1 MVGEME
7 RVYTGTVYFSLR
19 VAMNQKLPLK
29 KNLSKKKKRQ
39 KNIAYVSWRSWDLSL
54 EMI

>member
-29 KNLSKKKKRQ
+29 KKSIQKEKKA
-39 KNIAYVSWRSWDLSL
+39 KNIAYVSG
-54 EMI
+54 EVGI